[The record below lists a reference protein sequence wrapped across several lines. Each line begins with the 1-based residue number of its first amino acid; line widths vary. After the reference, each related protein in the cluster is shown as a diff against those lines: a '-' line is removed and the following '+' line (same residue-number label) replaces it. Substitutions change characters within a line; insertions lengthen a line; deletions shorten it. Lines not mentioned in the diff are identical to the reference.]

1 MPCTLLNKLFGR
13 DTRPAQVINVIVS
26 ILWFVAFLL
35 HLNEHVEVEL
45 PKMVVTNLSII
56 GYMVVAT
63 VLFGLVGLF
72 TKGRP
77 HQVFKSFGLV
87 LGALV
92 QAVLAN
98 GYVTDYPPLDMLIVV
113 CTGLSIWFLLAAFYI
128 FKCEGINE

>member
-13 DTRPAQVINVIVS
+13 DTRPAQVINIIVS

-35 HLNEHVEVEL
+35 HLNDHVEVEL
-45 PKMVVTNLSII
+45 PKMVVTNLSVI

-87 LGALV
+87 LGALI

>member
-1 MPCTLLNKLFGR
+1 MPCSLLNKLFGR
-13 DTRPAQVINVIVS
+13 DTRPAQVINMIVS
-26 ILWFVAFLL
+26 IIWFVAFLL
-35 HLNEHVEVEL
+35 HLNDHVEVEL
-45 PKMVVTNLSII
+45 PQMVVTNLSII

-87 LGALV
+87 LGSLI

-98 GYVTDYPPLDMLIVV
+98 GYVTEYPPLDMLIVV

>member
-1 MPCTLLNKLFGR
+1 MPCALLNKLFGR
-13 DTRPAQVINVIVS
+13 DTRPAQVINIIVS

-35 HLNEHVEVEL
+35 HLNDHVEVEL
-45 PKMVVTNLSII
+45 PKMVVTNLGVIC
-56 GYMVVAT
+56 YMVVAT
-63 VLFGLVGLF
+63 MLFGLVGLF

-87 LGALV
+87 LGALI

-98 GYVTDYPPLDMLIVV
+98 GFVTDYPPLDMLIVI